1 LRFLQPQGSIEVLSI
16 LNKEK
21 SIHSHITMKQ
31 LGPYKK
37 YIIAAA
43 VIQSIIVV
51 IVGYVLFK
59 SMVEKDPMEHKAQE
73 KPGIEEPLKGNN

>member
-1 LRFLQPQGSIEVLSI
+1 
-16 LNKEK
+16 
-21 SIHSHITMKQ
+21 MKQ

-43 VIQSIIVV
+43 VIQSIIVI

-59 SMVEKDPMEHKAQE
+59 SMAVKDPVEHQVQDKAAV
-73 KPGIEEPLKGNN
+73 EEPLKQSN

>member
-1 LRFLQPQGSIEVLSI
+1 
-16 LNKEK
+16 
-21 SIHSHITMKQ
+21 MKQ

-43 VIQSIIVV
+43 VIQSVIVV

-59 SMVEKDPMEHKAQE
+59 SMAVEDPAEHQVQD
-73 KPGIEEPLKGNN
+73 KPGVEEPLKSSN

>member
-1 LRFLQPQGSIEVLSI
+1 
-16 LNKEK
+16 
-21 SIHSHITMKQ
+21 MKQ

-51 IVGYVLFK
+51 IVGFVLFK
-59 SMVEKDPMEHKAQE
+59 SMAEKDPVEHQVQDKA
-73 KPGIEEPLKGNN
+73 GVEEPLKQSN

>member
-1 LRFLQPQGSIEVLSI
+1 
-16 LNKEK
+16 
-21 SIHSHITMKQ
+21 MKQ

-43 VIQSIIVV
+43 VIQSVIVV

-59 SMVEKDPMEHKAQE
+59 SMAVEDPVDQQVQD
-73 KPGIEEPLKGNN
+73 KPGVEEPLKSSN

>member
-1 LRFLQPQGSIEVLSI
+1 
-16 LNKEK
+16 
-21 SIHSHITMKQ
+21 MKQ

-43 VIQSIIVV
+43 VIQSVIVV

-59 SMVEKDPMEHKAQE
+59 SMAVEDPVEQQVQD
-73 KPGIEEPLKGNN
+73 KPGVEEPLKSSN